1 MPTSLNCPTC
11 GAPLQYDGG
20 PDRFLLCQH
29 CGNTVLVPEEYQTEP
44 AGGLTQSLGQEFDL
58 KALLAQAGQWGEV
71 AQLTRDGKKIEA
83 IKLYRE
89 LTGVGLKE
97 AKDAIEQLAAGRML
111 QVAQTVVN
119 RTLVVDDEPRSAE
132 GGQRFSV
139 EDFLRG
145 LQDLPQTDRKLEAIQ
160 QVRGKY
166 NIGLKEAKDAVE
178 LLASGQTHEAARVV
192 EQARGRERALADE
205 QTESR
210 RPQIAVSRPSTS
222 AQGRSAGS
230 SRRQSR
236 IWGAVGCVGALA
248 IPLLIV
254 GALFSGWP
262 LSFSGSYTQALAAAQ
277 NDRRVTAAFGGRV
290 ERGWGFVGGEISCG
304 SRCSA
309 NYTFPIQGPRGSGEI
324 WVRSNTLDDNQLF
337 GLVEGTWV
345 LDALVTTPGSE
356 KITLGPGAVTP
367 LNLPATEV
375 RPNADATAG
384 AQARETRLAE
394 QRTQTALER
403 TATAQAERDS
413 TATAEAGAAATA
425 TAQSQATA
433 QVIVDSQT
441 GWATN
446 VISETFR
453 NNASGWPTQRFDDG
467 GLVLLP
473 AVRDGVYRWDI
484 QPASGGHYW
493 NILPGAVEPTTDF
506 VAGVDVRL
514 ASGGEGGVY
523 VYGLAFRAEGRDYG
537 FFGLTNTGNFRVLG
551 VFDSTIFQFYDFESD
566 AIRTEPGAW
575 NRLTVRGLGPD
586 FVFEI
591 NGQRVFAWNQ
601 PDLNDGRLGLGADIG
616 REGADAVVEF
626 DNFEVV
632 TR

>member
-20 PDRFLLCQH
+20 SDRSVLCQH
-29 CGNTVLVPEEYQTEP
+29 CGNTVLVPEEFQTEP
-44 AGGLTQSLGQEFDL
+44 AEGNGASLQSLAQEFDL
-58 KALLAQAGQWGEV
+58 TALLAQAGQWGEV

-83 IKLYRE
+83 IKLYRK

-97 AKDAIEQLAAGRML
+97 AKDAIEQLAEGRVL

-119 RTLVVDDEPRSAE
+119 RTVVDDEPRSAE

-145 LQDLPQTDRKLEAIQ
+145 LQDLPQTDRKLEAVQ

-178 LLASGQTHEAARVV
+178 LLSVGQTREAAAAV
-192 EQARGRERALADE
+192 ERARGRAAAEERAAERRSPTVVVTPRPTVQPRPRSNAFALGCLITLLAL
-205 QTESR
+205 
-210 RPQIAVSRPSTS
+210 
-222 AQGRSAGS
+222 
-230 SRRQSR
+230 
-236 IWGAVGCVGALA
+236 GASFAF
-248 IPLLIV
+248 LL
-254 GALFSGWP
+254 SGWP
-262 LSFSGSYTQALAAAQ
+262 LSLSGSFRQALSAAQ
-277 NDRRVTAAFGGRV
+277 SDARVTAAFGGSV

-309 NYTFPIQGPRGSGEI
+309 NYTFPVQGPRGAGEI
-324 WVRSNTLDDNQLF
+324 WVRSDTLNDNQLF

-345 LDALVTTPGSE
+345 LDAIVTTPGGE
-356 KITLGPGAVTP
+356 TIALGPDAVTP
-367 LNLPATEV
+367 LTLPATPAG
-375 RPNADATAG
+375 PNAGATAG
-384 AQARETRLAE
+384 AQARETLIAE
-394 QRTQTALER
+394 QRTQTAIER
-403 TATAQAERDS
+403 TATAQAERDG
-413 TATAEAGAAATA
+413 TATAEAGAAFTA
-425 TAQSQATA
+425 TAQAQATM
-433 QVIVDSQT
+433 QVIVDSQV

-446 VISETFR
+446 VISETFG
-453 NNASGWPTQRFDDG
+453 NNANGWPTQRFDDG
-467 GLVLLP
+467 SLVLLP
-473 AVRDGVYRWDI
+473 AVREGVYRWDI

-493 NILPGAVEPTTDF
+493 NILPGSVEPTTDF

-537 FFGLTNTGNFRVLG
+537 FFGLTNTGNYRVLG
-551 VFDSTIFQFYDFESD
+551 VFDSAIFQFYDFESA

-591 NGQRVFAWNQ
+591 NGERVFAWNQ